1 MFDSGIFFALIPLA
15 PFLLGGLA
23 IWTNHKRKTLQLEL
37 DIAKARAVERP
48 QVSDRLEERV
58 RTLERIITDGRSS
71 DDLAQQIEH
80 LRDKQ
85 LS

>member
-1 MFDSGIFFALIPLA
+1 MFDSGIFFVLIPLA

-37 DIAKARAVERP
+37 DIAKARAMERP

-71 DDLAQQIEH
+71 DDLAEQIEH